1 MSLDFTAALAIGGA
15 LFVLVALGAA
25 ALRDRPVTVAIFYLA
40 LGVALGPFGVGAM
53 APRIDDPWLLRLTEV
68 AVLGSLFASGL
79 KVRAPWRSPGLR
91 AAVLLAGPG
100 LAITA
105 ALVAIGA
112 HLALGMAWD
121 AALLLGAVM
130 APTDPVLASE
140 VALRSPRDENAL
152 RAALT
157 VEAGLNDGT
166 AFPLVALGV
175 LAVTSAA
182 PLDATTLA
190 TWALDRVLWAVPAGL
205 VIGAAI
211 GWTTGRVAFVA
222 RARAGRTEGIDELL
236 AVGVVAL
243 SYVAAEAVHA
253 WGFLAVFASGVALRR
268 AELRVVASAGLPD
281 ERVSPRLELDE
292 RAPADA
298 LMQPEV
304 SDEARRHPTVAAAT
318 VLHDTSR
325 LAGTLE
331 RVGEIAVVVCA
342 GAMLARSFDPAG
354 LALAAVLFLVAR
366 PAGVLVTLARSPF
379 AAREK
384 AVAGWLGIRGAGTLY
399 YLAWAANEG
408 ALGGSAAHVADLA
421 ITCVATSIVLHGV
434 TATPLVRRIDRAHAT
449 TADAGLAEPVTT

>member
-1 MSLDFTAALAIGGA
+1 MSIELTAAVAIVGA
-15 LFVLVALGAA
+15 LLVLVALGAA
-25 ALRDRPVTVAIFYLA
+25 ALRDRPVTVAIFYLG
-40 LGVALGPFGVGAM
+40 LGVALGPLGLRAM

-68 AVLGSLFASGL
+68 AVLASLFASGL
-79 KVRAPWRSPGLR
+79 KVRAPWRAPGLR
-91 AAVLLAGPG
+91 AAVMLAGPG
-100 LAITA
+100 LVVTA
-105 ALVAIGA
+105 AVVAIGA
-112 HLALGMAWD
+112 HLALGLAWD
-121 AALLLGAVM
+121 EALLLGAVM

-182 PLDATTLA
+182 PIDATTLS
-190 TWALDRVLWAVPAGL
+190 TWALERVVWAVPAGL
-205 VIGAAI
+205 VIGTAI
-211 GWTTGRVAFVA
+211 GWTIGRVAFVA

-236 AVGVVAL
+236 AIGVVAL
-243 SYVAAEAVHA
+243 SYVAAETMRG
-253 WGFLAVFASGVALRR
+253 WGFLAVFATGVALRR
-268 AELRVVASAGLPD
+268 AEMRVVARAGLPG
-281 ERVSPRLELDE
+281 EHVTPRLELDE
-292 RAPADA
+292 GAPADA
-298 LMQPEV
+298 LMQPAV

-354 LALAAVLFLVAR
+354 FVLSTVLFLVAR
-366 PAGVLVTLARSPF
+366 PIGALVTLAPSPF
-379 AAREK
+379 DAREK
-384 AVAGWLGIRGAGTLY
+384 AIAGWLGIRGAGTLY
-399 YLAWAANEG
+399 YVAWAASEG
-408 ALGGSAAHVADLA
+408 ALEGPAARLADLA

-434 TATPLVRRIDRAHAT
+434 TATPLVRWIDRERASQPARRR
-449 TADAGLAEPVTT
+449 DAVTT